1 MRDGLGPVR
10 FVAATGPLL
19 SQLVTAYPDE
29 SWPERLAAGEVVDKV
44 GCAFSADVR
53 VGNGT
58 EVFFHIEPVAET
70 PVPFPLEILHHDEGL
85 VVVDKPHF
93 LATIP
98 RGQHVRET
106 ALVRLRARTGL
117 ADLVPAHRLDRMT
130 AGVLV
135 FIADPTLRR
144 PYQELFS
151 AQRVHKTYE
160 AIAPAVDLD
169 FPRVVRTRIVKEHG
183 VMVARH
189 EAGEPNSESLVDVIE
204 RSAERAR
211 YRLEPKTGKTHQL
224 RLHMASLGAPIV
236 NDNYYPE
243 YRPHRDA
250 TFDKPLQLLAR
261 AIEFNDPVTGER
273 RRFESCRTLQDRYIN
288 HQVGPPGS
296 VASRST

>member
-10 FVAATGPLL
+10 FVATTGPLL
-19 SQLVTAYPDE
+19 NQLVSAYPDE
-29 SWPERLAAGEVVDKV
+29 PWLQRLAAGEVVDKA
-44 GCAFSADVR
+44 GRAFFADVR

-58 EVFFHIEPVAET
+58 EVFFHLEPAAET
-70 PVPFPLEILHHDEGL
+70 PVPFPLEILHQDEAL

-106 ALVRLRARTGL
+106 ALVRLRAMTGL

-135 FIADPTLRR
+135 FIADPERR
-144 PYQELFS
+144 RSYQELFS
-151 AQRVHKTYE
+151 SQRVHKTYE

-189 EAGEPNSESLVDVIE
+189 EPGEPNSESRVDVIE

-211 YRLEPKTGKTHQL
+211 YRLEPRTGKTHQL
-224 RLHMASLGAPIV
+224 RLHMASLGAPIL

-243 YRPHRDA
+243 YRPQRDA
-250 TFDKPLQLLAR
+250 SFGKPLQLLAR
-261 AIEFNDPVTGER
+261 AIEFDDPVTGER
-273 RRFESCRTLQDRYIN
+273 RRYESARNLTGEN
-288 HQVGPPGS
+288 
-296 VASRST
+296 